1 MLLNGGFEGAV
12 DAKSRVVLPSKL
24 RNELGDKF
32 HLMIGF
38 DSYVAIYPDETF
50 DEMVNQLLSMKKS
63 SEEYLTLARYL
74 LGNSF
79 DGELDSAG
87 RVLIPGVLKKFAKL
101 DKDVHIMGVG
111 DHIEIWD
118 SETYQNK
125 QILSSGLVQEARKL
139 MNY

>member
-1 MLLNGGFEGAV
+1 MLTGGFEGVV

-24 RNELGDKF
+24 RNELGEKF

-38 DSYVAIYPDETF
+38 DSYIAIYPEENYN
-50 DEMVNQLLSMKKS
+50 EMLTQLMSMKKS
-63 SEEYLTLARYL
+63 SEEYLALGRYL

-87 RVLIPGVLKKFAKL
+87 RVLLPNVLRKFAKIE
-101 DKDVHIMGVG
+101 KDVHIMGVG

-118 SETYQNK
+118 SETYQNN
-125 QILSSGLVQEARKL
+125 QLLSAEMVQEARKL
-139 MNY
+139 MTY